1 MLDECSLKRVKV
13 AGLPNPFERDLV
25 SVERYSELQGRV
37 GVRAVDQHRARA
49 ALSVTAPLLCADR
62 VKLVEQEIKKGSP
75 GFNREPPL
83 LTVDLENRSDLRD
96 QPAGQFSRRQLGDRR
111 KRASPRLPLR
121 LRPPV
126 RDSGC
131 SKFAIQATRSPDLP
145 GGTASIGP
153 EQFQQA
159 VKRWTNN
166 VCGAQANTLASD
178 LLQLITPPRM
188 AVIAARL

>member
-96 QPAGQFSRRQLGDRR
+96 QPAGQ
-111 KRASPRLPLR
+111 
-121 LRPPV
+121 
-126 RDSGC
+126 
-131 SKFAIQATRSPDLP
+131 
-145 GGTASIGP
+145 
-153 EQFQQA
+153 
-159 VKRWTNN
+159 
-166 VCGAQANTLASD
+166 
-178 LLQLITPPRM
+178 
-188 AVIAARL
+188 